1 MPAAWTEDPSIG
13 NALAG
18 LANNFSGLNAATM
31 ANTVEEIKK
40 KRAQA
45 AAATAADQANRVMW
59 NARTPP
65 DVAPNLAAWRAG
77 GGTVGTEVV
86 PAGGPA
92 SLQPYT
98 PDITERDTG
107 AQQQA
112 NAEFARVRA
121 KQLADSSLGYQ
132 HVTSMGDV
140 ATNAPKMEAGT
151 QLDLYGVP
159 RTLEG
164 QLKMETQ
171 LTGKLPMVDVT
182 GTTSNYGVQDQQGNI
197 VARGSTRDGRTDMAS
212 GQAIAVPPGHSL
224 VKMGDAPFDQSPYKD
239 KGAELNALE
248 ALNRKATIG
257 QPEQWTLNDQQRS
270 QILLSSQFPQ
280 AQKVEKDDS
289 GNIRVVGFNEKVVP
303 PVYAPLIARLNS
315 QLGYL
320 QPPPGAPAGGAPPAP
335 TTAPAAPAPAMP
347 GQRPGL
353 PDALASVAGPG
364 AAPATTAAAPPP
376 IVPFNPNATSVSAP
390 LVSGSGD
397 PQLKEVLNN
406 PAYQRAV
413 AAGTAYNAINEAFKT
428 DSPAA
433 DLHGIYMLAKIFDPQ
448 SAVREG
454 ELAMAANTG
463 SGAEQLWGTYN
474 KLVNGEGRLSPDQRK
489 DFEKQA
495 YVAATQHYNAAKDQ
509 VDYAQGRAK
518 LQGLDPKLV
527 APPLTAPVL
536 PATAAVN
543 TEKRGVMA
551 RPLPKVGDIMN
562 GRTYLGGD
570 PGKRESWR

>member
-1 MPAAWTEDPSIG
+1 MGNVWTEDNSIG
-13 NALAG
+13 SYLAG
-18 LANNFSGLNAATM
+18 LADNFSGKNAATM
-31 ANTVEEIKK
+31 ANTVEDVRL

-45 AAATAADQANRVMW
+45 AAAAAADQANRAMW
-59 NARTPP
+59 NARKPP
-65 DVAPNLAAWRAG
+65 EVSPNLDAWRTGAG
-77 GGTVGTEVV
+77 PVSTEVV

-92 SLQPYT
+92 PLQALT
-98 PDITERDTG
+98 PDIGTKDAT
-107 AQQQA
+107 AQDQA

-140 ATNAPKMEAGT
+140 ATNAPRREADT

-164 QLKMETQ
+164 QLKMQTQ
-171 LTGKLPMVDVT
+171 MTGKLPMMDVT
-182 GTTSNYGVQDQQGNI
+182 GTVNNFAVVDPQGQ
-197 VARGSTRDGRTDMAS
+197 VAGRVASRDGRTDMGT
-212 GQAIAVPPGHSL
+212 GQPIVVPPGHTL
-224 VKMGDAPFDQSPYKD
+224 VKMADAPYDQSPYKD
-239 KGAELNALE
+239 KGAELSALE
-248 ALNRKATIG
+248 QLNRKATIG
-257 QPEQWTLNDQQRS
+257 QPEQWTLNDQQRA
-270 QILLSSQFPQ
+270 QILLGSQFPQ
-280 AQKVEKDDS
+280 AQKVEKDDA

-303 PVYAPLIARLNS
+303 PVYAPLIARINS
-315 QLGYL
+315 QLGYQ
-320 QPPPGAPAGGAPPAP
+320 QPPPSAPAGGGVPAP
-335 TTAPAAPAPAMP
+335 TPATPSAVPGQPPAVPDALASGPVPAPAAPAP
-347 GQRPGL
+347 
-353 PDALASVAGPG
+353 
-364 AAPATTAAAPPP
+364 TP

-454 ELAMAANTG
+454 ELAMASNTG

-474 KLVNGEGRLSPDQRK
+474 KLVNGEGRLSPAQRK

-495 YVAATQHYNAAKDQ
+495 YVAATQHYTAAKDQ
-509 VDYAQGRAK
+509 IDYAQQRAK

-527 APPLTAPVL
+527 APPLSAPAL
-536 PATAAVN
+536 PATGAVN
-543 TEKRGVMA
+543 TEQRGVMS
-551 RPLPKVGDIMN
+551 RPMPKVGDVVN

-570 PGKRESWR
+570 PGKRGSWQ